1 MKQRSVPTR
10 DGRICEGGHS
20 NGSSRERE
28 NLGSIRAECPKC
40 HKVYNIPEERVP
52 KGQEI
57 SFPCPAC
64 KGLIKLGLS
73 PAAAG
78 GPVTSPPSGPEEELK
93 GTALK
98 ARILKR
104 VRDLPPMPQTV
115 FKARE
120 VLGNPQSS
128 FQEVARVLEADQSIA
143 ARILKMANSSYYG
156 MVGKVSSIQHA
167 SVVLGYKTL
176 SEVVTLAGASGVLAS
191 KMEGYDQD
199 AGELWK
205 HSLGVALGSKI
216 ISNLKK
222 PDLAN
227 DAFAAGLIHD
237 VGKLILDPYVLEK
250 KEAFRE
256 YMAAEPRPFLLAEK
270 ELLGFDHGEIAFDL
284 CKTWNVPQ
292 NLIAAIR
299 YHHSPG
305 RSQQSDL
312 AYIVHVADSVAM
324 MSGIGAGLDGMLYE
338 IDDSALAL
346 LGLQQEDL
354 SAIML
359 EMVESVEKIAAEM
372 KTR

>member
-1 MKQRSVPTR
+1 
-10 DGRICEGGHS
+10 
-20 NGSSRERE
+20 
-28 NLGSIRAECPKC
+28 LGSVKAECPKC
-40 HKVYNIPEERVP
+40 HKVYQIPEERIP

-64 KGLIKLGLS
+64 KGVIKLG
-73 PAAAG
+73 
-78 GPVTSPPSGPEEELK
+78 GPTPPQAPTAPPQPDSGDDLK

-128 FQEVARVLEADQSIA
+128 FQEVAKVLEADQAIA
-143 ARILKMANSSYYG
+143 ARVLKMANSSYYG

-176 SEVVTLAGASGVLAS
+176 SEVITLAGASGLLGNR
-191 KMEGYDQD
+191 MEGYDQD

-216 ISNLKK
+216 IANLKK
-222 PDLAN
+222 PDLVN

-237 VGKLILDPYVLEK
+237 AGKLILDPYVLERK
-250 KEAFRE
+250 KSFQEFME
-256 YMAAEPRPFLLAEK
+256 AEPRPFLLAEK
-270 ELLGFDHGEIAFDL
+270 EILGFDHGEIAFDL

-299 YHHSPG
+299 YHHSPA
-305 RSQQSDL
+305 RSQQNEL

-324 MSGIGAGLDGMLYE
+324 MSGVGAGLDGMLYE
-338 IDDSALAL
+338 MDDEALAF
-346 LGLQQEDL
+346 LGFQQDDL
-354 SAIML
+354 TAIMV
-359 EMVESVEKIAAEM
+359 EMVESVEQIASDM
-372 KTR
+372 KPG